1 MKKLLALITAACVI
15 ALGAPTAYAEAEK
28 NSETAE
34 LNFRGYS
41 WAGEISEDT
50 PDKLVITDNTVIS
63 KDTEIKNKNIR
74 VEKKGILEITDGAKI
89 SLNKSQIFIENG
101 GTLTER

>member
-15 ALGAPTAYAEAEK
+15 ALAAPTAYAESEK

-74 VEKKGILEITDGAKI
+74 VEKKV
-89 SLNKSQIFIENG
+89 F
-101 GTLTER
+101 

>member
-15 ALGAPTAYAEAEK
+15 ALAAPTAYAEAEK

-50 PDKLVITDNTVIS
+50 PDKLSNQRTLLFRSHSLPTGKS
-63 KDTEIKNKNIR
+63 SPFM
-74 VEKKGILEITDGAKI
+74 ILILDG
-89 SLNKSQIFIENG
+89 
-101 GTLTER
+101 